1 MERLQRASILLRL
14 NEELRKSG
22 SWAGE
27 THMQKAAFFLQEL
40 LAVPLGFDFVLYK
53 HGPFSFDL
61 RDELTFM
68 RAQGFFQLE
77 PQYPYGPTLVA
88 GAKGELLTRVFG
100 RSADPY
106 AVGIRFV
113 SQKLGAKTVAELE
126 RTATALY
133 IKSREPRVT
142 DVVGRLTSLKPH
154 IELLEARA
162 AVSEVEQIIRDFERE
177 FPRPVARLKR
187 A

>member
-1 MERLQRASILLRL
+1 MERLKRASVLLRL

-27 THMQKAAFFLQEL
+27 THMQKATFFLQEL
-40 LAVPLGFDFVLYK
+40 LEVPIGFDFVLYK

-68 RAQGFFQLE
+68 RAQGFLQLE

-88 GAKGELLTRVFG
+88 GAKGALLTSVFG
-100 RSADPY
+100 KAAEQY
-106 AVGIRFV
+106 AAGIRFV
-113 SQKLGAKTVAELE
+113 SQKLGGKTVAELE

-133 IKSREPRVT
+133 ITLREPRVT
-142 DVVGRLTSLKPH
+142 DVVERLTSLKPH

-162 AVSEVEQIIRDFERE
+162 AASEVEQIVRDFQRE
-177 FPRPVARLKR
+177 CPRPVARLKR